1 MIRKINFNLLI
12 LILFLTA
19 CSSVPKNT
27 NNSCAIFEDRY
38 LWYKHTKKVE
48 EKWGIPVYI
57 QLAFIKKESNF
68 NFLAKPPRHKLFK
81 VIPYKRKSS
90 SFGYSQAIKSSWK
103 LYRKETGNK
112 LALRTS
118 FRSSVDFVGWYL
130 NKSHKILKIPKN
142 DAYKLYLSY
151 YLGWSDYKNYSK
163 DKKAIIYA
171 KSVKDIA
178 SKYRKQLTTCRDQ
191 LNRKKYIIY

>member
-48 EKWGIPVYI
+48 EKWGVPVYI
-57 QLAFIKKESNF
+57 QLAFIKKESNY
-68 NFLAKPPRHKLFK
+68 NFFARPPRHKLFK

-90 SFGYSQAIKSSWK
+90 SFGYSQAIKSSWN

>member
-57 QLAFIKKESNF
+57 QLAFIKKESDF

-90 SFGYSQAIKSSWK
+90 SFGYSQAIKSSWS

-142 DAYKLYLSY
+142 DAFKLYISY

>member
-27 NNSCAIFEDRY
+27 NNSCTIFEDRY

-90 SFGYSQAIKSSWK
+90 SFGYSQAIKSSWN

>member
-57 QLAFIKKESNF
+57 QLAFIKKESDF
-68 NFLAKPPRHKLFK
+68 NFLARPPRHKLFK

-90 SFGYSQAIKSSWK
+90 SFGYSQAIKSSWN

>member
-57 QLAFIKKESNF
+57 QLAFIKKESDF

-90 SFGYSQAIKSSWK
+90 SFGYSQAIKSSWN

>member
-57 QLAFIKKESNF
+57 QLAFIKKESNY
-68 NFLAKPPRHKLFK
+68 NFFARPPRHKLFK

-90 SFGYSQAIKSSWK
+90 SFGYSQAIKSSWN

-118 FRSSVDFVGWYL
+118 FCSSVDFVGWYL

>member
-57 QLAFIKKESNF
+57 QLAFIKKESNY
-68 NFLAKPPRHKLFK
+68 NFFARPPRHKLFK

-90 SFGYSQAIKSSWK
+90 SFGYSQAIKSSWN

-142 DAYKLYLSY
+142 DAFKLYISY

>member
-27 NNSCAIFEDRY
+27 NNSCTIFEDRY

-57 QLAFIKKESNF
+57 QLAFIKKESNY
-68 NFLAKPPRHKLFK
+68 NFFARPPRHKLFK

-90 SFGYSQAIKSSWK
+90 SFGYSQAIKSSWN

>member
-57 QLAFIKKESNF
+57 QLAFIKKESNY
-68 NFLAKPPRHKLFK
+68 NFFARPPRHKLFK

-90 SFGYSQAIKSSWK
+90 SFGYSQAIKSSWN

-118 FRSSVDFVGWYL
+118 FRSSVDFVGWFL

>member
-57 QLAFIKKESNF
+57 QLAFIKKESNY
-68 NFLAKPPRHKLFK
+68 NFFARPPRHKLFK

-90 SFGYSQAIKSSWK
+90 SFGYSQAIKSSWN

>member
-90 SFGYSQAIKSSWK
+90 SFGYSQAIKSSWN

>member
-1 MIRKINFNLLI
+1 MATI
-12 LILFLTA
+12 
-19 CSSVPKNT
+19 
-27 NNSCAIFEDRY
+27 
-38 LWYKHTKKVE
+38 
-48 EKWGIPVYI
+48 EK
-57 QLAFIKKESNF
+57 
-68 NFLAKPPRHKLFK
+68 KPPA
-81 VIPYKRKSS
+81 VIDAENR
-90 SFGYSQAIKSSWK
+90 I
-103 LYRKETGNK
+103 RRN
-112 LALRTS
+112 
-118 FRSSVDFVGWYL
+118 YL